1 MNYPER
7 PLDPPDGP
15 SPFTGWVEFTIFD
28 DEDNPAEA
36 DAFVRD
42 DEILTH
48 TITVWNSESGAET
61 NTPELLSRVVDH
73 FYEYRDDIFRKYT
86 EE

>member
-15 SPFTGWVEFTIFD
+15 PPFTGWVEFTIFD

-48 TITVWNSESGAET
+48 TITVWNSEGGAET

>member
-1 MNYPER
+1 MNEHLHPMFK
-7 PLDPPDGP
+7 G
-15 SPFTGWVEFTIFD
+15 
-28 DEDNPAEA
+28 
-36 DAFVRD
+36 
-42 DEILTH
+42 ILNT
-48 TITVWNSESGAET
+48 SEGGAET

>member
-15 SPFTGWVEFTIFD
+15 PPFTAWVEFTIFD
-28 DEDNPAEA
+28 DEDNPAEVN
-36 DAFVRD
+36 AFVRD

-48 TITVWNSESGAET
+48 TITVWNSEGGAET
-61 NTPELLSRVVDH
+61 NTPELLGRAVDH
-73 FYEYRDDIFRKYT
+73 FYEHRDDIFRKYT
-86 EE
+86 EG